1 MSNIEKSLAS
11 VTAELKGIKSILS
24 AMWHSRYNDGTTDR
38 VSPEFLADEY
48 ISTEECA
55 KRLGVSDQTIRNWIL
70 QGKKKDAKKRI
81 RGWTQGIHYITIPMG
96 SRKNVVRIPWNQLI
110 LTYYKG
116 EEANLRT
123 FDSVDGPVIYDDV
136 DRSHWDNVP
145 LSKNKEN
152 E

>member
-1 MSNIEKSLAS
+1 MSDIEKSLAS
-11 VTAELKGIKSILS
+11 VSTELKGIKNILS

-55 KRLGVSDQTIRNWIL
+55 KRLG
-70 QGKKKDAKKRI
+70 
-81 RGWTQGIHYITIPMG
+81 
-96 SRKNVVRIPWNQLI
+96 

-116 EEANLRT
+116 EEASLRT
-123 FDSVDGPVIYDDV
+123 FDSVDGPVVYDDV

-145 LSKNKEN
+145 SMNKNN
-152 E
+152 A